1 MRQLVGSWIEAQK
14 NGYRKTL
21 SEAIKELNKDSGS
34 TVALSRFAEWGK
46 GKYTRSAKVLSHLL
60 FWVLPWALLRAGLET
75 TEAQR
80 DALEDLIWNVRG
92 GGRPPAHRLLPVSA
106 VQSGKRHRPAIGRTH
121 SLWRC

>member
-46 GKYTRSAKVLSHLL
+46 GKYTVGESAFAFAVFGCCL
-60 FWVLPWALLRAGLET
+60 
-75 TEAQR
+75 
-80 DALEDLIWNVRG
+80 
-92 GGRPPAHRLLPVSA
+92 GR
-106 VQSGKRHRPAIGRTH
+106 
-121 SLWRC
+121 C